1 MINEIVRKNKKNKLK
16 MSEKFAIIIV
26 IVSILAKCCI
36 NPADGLKFEVPR
48 FYNQTDRQIL
58 SHLLNSN
65 IYDLHTRPHEPTFIN
80 VSVIILT
87 LFSPDESSLKYEVE
101 FLLNQ
106 VWTDPRLMYDDGSSS
121 AVASSSSSSNN
132 YSTAVRS
139 YPYLNALPV
148 RELMWMPDTYFILHG
163 EFKYPTDPMHMA
175 LKIYPNGTVLYT
187 SR

>member
-1 MINEIVRKNKKNKLK
+1 MIDK
-16 MSEKFAIIIV
+16 MNEKFAITLV
-26 IVSILAKCCI
+26 IVSLLAKCCI
-36 NPADGLKFEVPR
+36 NSANALKFEVPK
-48 FYNQTDRQIL
+48 FYNRTDRQIL
-58 SHLLNSN
+58 SHLLNPQ
-65 IYDLHTRPHEPTFIN
+65 IYDLHVRPHDPTFIN
-80 VSVIILT
+80 VSVVILT

-106 VWTDPRLMYDDGSSS
+106 VWTDQRLMYDDASSES
-121 AVASSSSSSNN
+121 STSDPNSDSSSSYSST
-132 YSTAVRS
+132 SIKR

-148 RELMWMPDTYFILHG
+148 RESMWMPDTYFILHG

>member
-1 MINEIVRKNKKNKLK
+1 
-16 MSEKFAIIIV
+16 MSEKFAIILV
-26 IVSILAKCCI
+26 IVSLLAKCCI
-36 NPADGLKFEVPR
+36 NSADALKFEVPR
-48 FYNQTDRQIL
+48 FFNQTDRQIL
-58 SHLLNSN
+58 SHLLNPQ
-65 IYDLHTRPHEPTFIN
+65 IYDLHVRPHEPTFVN
-80 VSVIILT
+80 VSVVILT

-106 VWTDPRLMYDDGSSS
+106 IWTDPRLMYDDGSSS
-121 AVASSSSSSNN
+121 EPSKDDS
-132 YSTAVRS
+132 RLKI

-148 RELMWMPDTYFILHG
+148 RESMWMPDTYFILHG